1 MSTDTP
7 EQLIDRFGRQIDYLR
22 LSVTDRC
29 NLRCVYC
36 MNEDMTFLP
45 RNEVLSL
52 EELFEV
58 ARTFVSLGVR
68 RIRLTGGEPL
78 VRRGLVELVRQLS
91 TLPVELSMSS
101 NGMLLG
107 EQARALADAGLTRLN
122 ISLDTLRPER
132 FRALTRHGDIKVVLD
147 GIAAARDAG
156 FARIKLNSVILR
168 HHNDDEVLDLVNM
181 ARALRVDISFIEE
194 MPLGHVHA
202 HQRDKTFVSSDEIR
216 ARINDLYP
224 LLKSTERTGGPSV
237 YYRMANSPTRI
248 GFISPHTRNFCA
260 SCNRVRVTA
269 AGRLL
274 LCLGQENSVDLRS
287 VLRAP
292 DSSAAALA
300 QTIRNAI
307 LHKPERH
314 DFDLEGSPRIV
325 RFMNMT
331 GG

>member
-78 VRRGLVELVRQLS
+78 VRRGLVELVRKLS

>member
-7 EQLIDRFGRQIDYLR
+7 EQLIDGFGRQIDYLR

-45 RNEVLSL
+45 REEVLSL

-58 ARTFVSLGVR
+58 ARTFVALGVR

-91 TLPVELSMSS
+91 TLPIELSMSS

-107 EQARALADAGLTRLN
+107 EHARALADAGLTRLN

-194 MPLGHVHA
+194 MPLGHVHT

-248 GFISPHTRNFCA
+248 GFISPHSRNFCA

-300 QTIRNAI
+300 QTIRKAM

-314 DFDLEGSPRIV
+314 DFDLADSPRIV

>member
-1 MSTDTP
+1 MNADHTH
-7 EQLIDRFGRQIDYLR
+7 QLTDRFGRHVDYLR

-29 NLRCVYC
+29 NLRCIYC
-36 MNEDMTFLP
+36 MSDDMTFLP

-58 ARTFVSLGVR
+58 AQAFVALGVR

-78 VRRGLVELVRQLS
+78 VRQGLVELVKQLS

-101 NGMLLG
+101 NGVLLR
-107 EQARALADAGLTRLN
+107 QHAQALADAGLSRLN
-122 ISLDTLRPER
+122 ISLDTLKADR
-132 FRALTRHGDIKVVLD
+132 FRALTRHGELRDVLA
-147 GIAAARDAG
+147 GIHAARAAG
-156 FARIKLNSVILR
+156 FKRIKLNSVILR
-168 HHNDDEVLDLVNM
+168 GRNDDEVLDLVNM
-181 ARALRVDISFIEE
+181 ARALQVDISFIEE
-194 MPLGHVHA
+194 MPLGHVDT
-202 HQRDKTFVSSDEIR
+202 HQRNRTFISSDEIR

-224 LLKSTERTGGPSV
+224 LLTSAERTGGPSV
-237 YYRMANSPTRI
+237 YYRMADSPIRI
-248 GFISPHTRNFCA
+248 GFISPHSRNFCA

-287 VLRAP
+287 LLRAP
-292 DSSAAALA
+292 GTTPATLEYAITDA
-300 QTIRNAI
+300 IR
-307 LHKPERH
+307 HKPERH
-314 DFDLEGSPRIV
+314 TFALDEPPQIV